1 MTQDITTFTDF
12 SRVSENGID
21 YVMDKDFRSWE
32 IGQPG
37 SGWMLVIKAGTV
49 FQVSVPWWMRWALSP
64 HDKRALLAAAIHDE
78 LLNREMDVAFASSE
92 FRRAAKALGAD
103 GCFAWAL
110 FFSTFIWTF
119 IGRQFE
125 ILIRGEHDK

>member
-1 MTQDITTFTDF
+1 MSDILKFTDF
-12 SRVSENGID
+12 SRVSAHGTD
-21 YVMDKDFRSWE
+21 YVMDEDFCWE
-32 IGQPG
+32 IGKVG
-37 SGWMLVIKAGTV
+37 SGWWLIISAGTV
-49 FQVSVPWWMRWALSP
+49 FQISVPGWMRWALSP
-64 HDKRALLAAAIHDE
+64 HDKRVLLAAAIHDE
-78 LLNREMDVAFASSE
+78 LLKQDMDVAFASSE

-125 ILIRGEHDK
+125 IFKDL